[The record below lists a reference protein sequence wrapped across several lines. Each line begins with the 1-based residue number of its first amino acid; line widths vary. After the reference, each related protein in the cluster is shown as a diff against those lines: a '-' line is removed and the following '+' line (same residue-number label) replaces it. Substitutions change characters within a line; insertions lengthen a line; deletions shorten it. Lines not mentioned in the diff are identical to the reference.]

1 MRSVRLDDETESRV
15 RLAAEI
21 EGVSVSEFLRRAASD
36 RSERILS
43 TDAANRLSD
52 VVGAIRSDGGQAR
65 RTGSAFGDA
74 LVEKRRPSR

>member
-15 RLAAEI
+15 RRAAEI

-43 TDAANRLSD
+43 TDAADRLSD
-52 VVGAIRSDGGQAR
+52 VVGAIRSHGGQAR

-74 LVEKRRPSR
+74 LVEKRRPTR

>member
-15 RLAAEI
+15 RRAAAI

-43 TDAANRLSD
+43 TGAADRLSD
-52 VVGAIRSDGGQAR
+52 VVGTIRSQGGQAR
-65 RTGSAFGDA
+65 RTGRAFGDA
-74 LVEKRRPSR
+74 LAEKHRPSR